1 MYKNILDVKYLD
13 MLKYDRCWCK
23 TLLDILGVLCLWCV
37 AIACRQKSDQ
47 PKRRG
52 FLKKRGF
59 VKKRKLRK
67 QKLELKKLKGL
78 KRCKLELGHVAV

>member
-1 MYKNILDVKYLD
+1 MYKNILDVKYLN

-52 FLKKRGF
+52 F